1 MAVIEHDLIVI
12 GAGPGGYVAAIR
24 AAQLGLNTACVE
36 QESALGGTC
45 LRVGCIPSKALLES
59 SELCHKALTGF
70 EEHGLSIGP
79 LKLDLAA
86 MMQRKQSIVDGL
98 TGGVAQLFKKYGV
111 TRYEGHGRLDGPGR
125 VVVEGAEAAIELA
138 APRILLATGSKP
150 ASLPGVEMD
159 YDRICTS
166 TEGLSFSEVPQRLV
180 VIGAGYIGMELGS
193 VWLRLGSQ
201 VAVLEYLNRILAGV
215 DTEIARD
222 AFRVFKKQGFDF
234 RLKSRVTS
242 ARVEGKGKNRE
253 CVVEVEGAEPLRA
266 DRVLCVV
273 GRVPNIDGLGL
284 ESIGF
289 SASAQG
295 RIKVDEHWQT
305 SAAGVYAIG
314 DVTPGLMLAH
324 RAMAEGVACV
334 EYMATGYGQV
344 NYGAI
349 PSVVYTH
356 PEIASVGQTE
366 DELQA
371 AGKIEGQDYKKGVF
385 LFRANGRARTLSEID
400 GKVKVLA
407 DAATD
412 RILGVHILGTR
423 AGDVIAEAVA
433 AVEFGAS
440 SEDIGRI
447 CHAHPSLSEALKE
460 AAEAVT
466 GQPIHF

>member
-36 QESALGGTC
+36 QEPALGGTC

-59 SELCHKALTGF
+59 SELCHQALTGF
-70 EEHGLSIGP
+70 EEHGLMVGP

-98 TGGVAQLFKKYGV
+98 TGGVAQLFKKFGV
-111 TRYEGHGRLDGPGR
+111 TRYEGHAKLDGPGR
-125 VVVEGAEAAIELA
+125 VVVKAADAATELS
-138 APRILLATGSKP
+138 APRIIIATGSKP
-150 ASLPGVEMD
+150 AALPGVEMD
-159 YDRICTS
+159 HDLIGTS
-166 TEGLSFSEVPQRLV
+166 TEGLSFSEVPPRLV
-180 VIGAGYIGMELGS
+180 VIGAGFIGMELGS

-201 VAVLEYLNRILAGV
+201 VTVLEFLSRILAGV
-215 DTEIARD
+215 DTEIARE
-222 AFRVFKKQGFDF
+222 AMRVYKKQGFDF

-253 CVVEVEGAEPLRA
+253 CVVEVEGAEPIHA
-266 DRVLCVV
+266 DRVLCVA

-284 ESIGF
+284 ESVGF
-289 SASAQG
+289 SANAQG

-305 SAAGVYAIG
+305 SAPGVFAIG

-324 RAMAEGVACV
+324 RAMAEAVACV
-334 EYMATGYGQV
+334 EQMVTGYGRV

-349 PSVVYTH
+349 PSIVYTH

-385 LFRANGRARTLSEID
+385 PFRANGRARTLSCID

-412 RILGVHILGTR
+412 RILGVHIFGAR
-423 AGDVIAEAVA
+423 AGDIIAEAVA
-433 AVEFGAS
+433 AIEFGAS

-460 AAEAVT
+460 AAVAVN
-466 GQPIHF
+466 GQPIHA

>member
-36 QESALGGTC
+36 QEPALGGTC

-59 SELCHKALTGF
+59 SELCHQALTGF
-70 EEHGLSIGP
+70 EEHGIMVGP

-86 MMQRKQSIVDGL
+86 MMKRKQSIVDGL

-111 TRYEGHGRLDGPGR
+111 ARYEGHAKLDGPGR
-125 VVVEGAEAAIELA
+125 VVVEGANGAENLA
-138 APRILLATGSKP
+138 APHIIIATGSKP
-150 ASLPGVEMD
+150 ATLPGVEVD

-166 TEGLSFSEVPQRLV
+166 TEGLSFSEVPPRLV

-201 VAVLEYLNRILAGV
+201 VTVLEYLNRILPGI
-215 DTEIARD
+215 DTEIARE
-222 AFRVFKKQGFDF
+222 AYRVFKKQGFDF
-234 RLKSRVTS
+234 RLQRHVTS
-242 ARVEGKGKNRE
+242 ARVEGKGKNKE
-253 CVVEVEGAEPLRA
+253 CVVEVEGAEPVHA

-284 ESIGF
+284 ESVGLDAD
-289 SASAQG
+289 SRS
-295 RIKVDEHWQT
+295 RISVDEHWQT
-305 SAAGVYAIG
+305 GAPGVYAIG
-314 DVTPGLMLAH
+314 DVTPGLMLAQ
-324 RAMAEGVACV
+324 RAMAEAVACV
-334 EYMATGYGQV
+334 ERIATGYGQV
-344 NYGAI
+344 DYSAI

-356 PEIASVGQTE
+356 PEIASVGKTE

-385 LFRANGRARTLSEID
+385 LFRANGRARTLSAIE

-412 RILGVHILGTR
+412 RILGVHIVGAR
-423 AGDVIAEAVA
+423 AGDLIAEATA
-433 AVEFGAS
+433 AIEFSAS
-440 SEDIGRI
+440 SEDVGRI

-460 AAEAVT
+460 AALAVT
-466 GQPIHF
+466 GQPIHA